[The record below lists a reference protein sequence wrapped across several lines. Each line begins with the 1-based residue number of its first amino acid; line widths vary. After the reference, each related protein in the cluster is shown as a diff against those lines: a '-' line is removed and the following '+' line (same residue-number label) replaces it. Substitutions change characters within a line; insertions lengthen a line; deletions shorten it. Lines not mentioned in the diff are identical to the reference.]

1 MKIPRIFAGLL
12 MAATTVFAA
21 SAVAAEPVQ
30 LSFWYPVDLGGGLA
44 KVIAGLVGDFNK
56 THPDIQVTATY
67 TGNYDV
73 TLQKIQA
80 SKLAGTLP
88 DVAVT
93 EISSVPVLAALGA
106 AQPIDELIASSGDKK
121 LLDRFWP
128 SMLLNC
134 TYGGKVYGVPFQ
146 RSTPVMYYNKDA
158 FSEAGL
164 DPERPPVTWDDL
176 ISVAQ
181 KLTTRE
187 GERTTRWG
195 IELPL
200 EAFNWFY
207 YALTYANGGETLST
221 DGTKVLWDEPK
232 NIEAL
237 QFWHDLVNKYKVTPA
252 YTPWNDGPQEFAAG
266 KTAMVWHSTGSQAFM
281 RQNVKFHW
289 GLGRIPRNIQFGP
302 PSGGGNMLM
311 YATDPARKKAAWTF
325 ITWMSEAAQAARW
338 SIASGYLATN
348 IASWEL
354 PEMQALIKEHP
365 EVLVTKAQL
374 ADAKAEPASAKY
386 AAARDILNALIKD
399 VLANKASLVPATK
412 QAVEEANA
420 SMAR

>member
-1 MKIPRIFAGLL
+1 
-12 MAATTVFAA
+12 
-21 SAVAAEPVQ
+21 
-30 LSFWYPVDLGGGLA
+30 
-44 KVIAGLVGDFNK
+44 
-56 THPDIQVTATY
+56 
-67 TGNYDV
+67 
-73 TLQKIQA
+73 
-80 SKLAGTLP
+80 
-88 DVAVT
+88 
-93 EISSVPVLAALGA
+93 VPVLAALGA

-164 DPERPPVTWDDL
+164 DPERPPVTWDEL

-289 GLGRIPRNIQFGP
+289 GLGRIPRKIQFGP

-386 AAARDILNALIKD
+386 APARDILNALIKD